1 MLQKIDSLSQR
12 IALQLD
18 FVFKLIPRL
27 VIGAVFIPAGWAK
40 LQSMSKTIEYF
51 ANIHIPLSSLL
62 APIVALSELVFGFF
76 ILVGFYTRP
85 STIPIMVIMIVAIL
99 TAHRVDLS
107 SVMSLAEMPQSLYFV
122 ILLCIFSANAGT
134 FSVDQ
139 MFFRRK

>member
-1 MLQKIDSLSQR
+1 MLQKIDSYSQT
-12 IALQLD
+12 IAFRLD
-18 FVFKLIPRL
+18 FIFKLIPRL

-62 APIVALSELVFGFF
+62 APVVALSELVCGFF
-76 ILVGFYTRP
+76 ILIGFYTRP
-85 STIPIMVIMIVAIL
+85 STIPLMVIMVVAIL
-99 TAHRVDLS
+99 TAHKVDLS
-107 SVMSLAEMPQSLYFV
+107 SAMTLVEMPQALYFV
-122 ILLCIFSANAGT
+122 ILVCIFSSSAGT